1 MIHLIE
7 EIKEIVSEDD
17 VDSSSVS
24 FEQKLPLP
32 FHFVLE
38 ILKK

>member
-1 MIHLIE
+1 MIDLVE
-7 EIKEIVSEDD
+7 EVKEIVSEED
-17 VDSSSVS
+17 VDSSSVFS
-24 FEQKLPLP
+24 QKLPLP